1 MVNGSIG
8 LRILRRVKGISIL
21 NFVSSMSPWTWF
33 KPASV
38 RGLFLLRLLRGDAC
52 PSLLLPPCPLPPRT
66 RWHNARFAFSH
77 VAAMNLH
84 TWWLFLATV
93 FVVCAIPGPNMLL
106 IMSHGAQYGLR
117 RTSATMGG
125 CLSALVLML
134 AVSAAGLGVFL
145 QAWPAM
151 FNVLRFVGAGYLV
164 YLGIKAWSAPVTE
177 NSADDAAE
185 AFAARPARSAG
196 ALFRNGFLVASSNP
210 KAILFAAALL
220 PQFIDASRPT
230 LPQFG
235 VLVATFAV
243 CEVSWYLVYA
253 GFGTRIGATL
263 KSRRV
268 AKAFNRVTGGV
279 FVGFGAMMALIRQ

>member
-1 MVNGSIG
+1 
-8 LRILRRVKGISIL
+8 
-21 NFVSSMSPWTWF
+21 
-33 KPASV
+33 
-38 RGLFLLRLLRGDAC
+38 
-52 PSLLLPPCPLPPRT
+52 
-66 RWHNARFAFSH
+66 
-77 VAAMNLH
+77 MNLH
-84 TWWLFLATV
+84 TWWLFLVTV

-117 RTSATMGG
+117 RCAATMAG

-151 FNVLRFVGAGYLV
+151 FNALRLIGAAYLV
-164 YLGIKAWSAPVTE
+164 YLGVKAWSAKVPE
-177 NSADDAAE
+177 DSADLAA
-185 AFAARPARSAG
+185 ATIAKAPARSAF
-196 ALFRNGFLVASSNP
+196 ALYRNGFFVGASNP

-220 PQFIDASRPT
+220 PQFIDASRPV

-253 GFGTRIGATL
+253 GCGTRIGATL

-268 AKAFNRVTGGV
+268 AKVFNRATGGV
-279 FVGFGAMMALIRQ
+279 FVGFGAMMALLRQ

>member
-1 MVNGSIG
+1 
-8 LRILRRVKGISIL
+8 
-21 NFVSSMSPWTWF
+21 MS
-33 KPASV
+33 
-38 RGLFLLRLLRGDAC
+38 
-52 PSLLLPPCPLPPRT
+52 
-66 RWHNARFAFSH
+66 
-77 VAAMNLH
+77 LH
-84 TWWLFLATV
+84 IWWLFLATV
-93 FVVCAIPGPNMLL
+93 FVVSAIPGPNMLL

-117 RTSATMGG
+117 RTGASMAG

-134 AVSAAGLGVFL
+134 SVSAAGLGVFL

-151 FNVLRFVGAGYLV
+151 FNALRLIGAAYLV
-164 YLGIKAWSAPVTE
+164 YLGIKAWSAPVPH
-177 NSADDAAE
+177 ADARE
-185 AFAARPARSAG
+185 AQSPTVAPVRRPG

-235 VLVATFAV
+235 ILVATFAV
-243 CEVSWYLVYA
+243 IEVSWYLVYA

-268 AKAFNRVTGGV
+268 AKAFNRLTGGV
-279 FVGFGAMMALIRQ
+279 FVGFGAVMALMRQ